1 MNKFIQEILD
11 KYEFDSVHE
20 LIFELLPKGYN
31 IPSAFVNINEIP
43 LYPTKSQITVFGFID
58 NYEIVP
64 MNSSSISKIKAKLY
78 KDGESTNLYWTVAK
92 QKAKGMIFGLK
103 QRSKDNALVQVT
115 GKIAEFDL
123 PSGFKYKYIEQPQ
136 VYKVDHSTSQ
146 TDSENQLSVLMPE
159 PMYKLKEGVK
169 LSQIQLA
176 FREIL
181 NSFES
186 LDKKDFMPVELEKI
200 MKMQSLEKSIKYCHG
215 LIPINSEKFQDFL
228 AYEGFRK
235 RILIE
240 KIWTIM
246 NEGFKNRKIS
256 DNPDFCLI
264 DSDIDNIKTVLSKL
278 PFEITGDQRK
288 AVWGLLKHYELKVG
302 SKNLVFG
309 DVGSGKTMVA
319 LIVAYVL
326 MKRGYQIAIMTP
338 TSILAKQHYEEAIEL
353 FPDNH
358 IFIVHSKTTK
368 KEKDKINAVL
378 QKGEGCIVYGTS
390 SLNGMSFTNLGLIV
404 VDEEQKFGV
413 KDKEVL
419 FKKSNEKAHL
429 VLMTATPIPRTLA
442 GAMFSDFNIQ
452 KIEQKP
458 AMQKPRI
465 TKLISLKD
473 MSVQE
478 IEGIKE
484 RMRGGELT
492 LVIVPSIVSNDLISV
507 SSAKEK
513 YAKYFPEFK
522 IDSIH
527 GRMKPQNVEETT
539 ELFMQGKINIL
550 IATTMVDAGFSHKLL
565 SHVFIENADR
575 FGIAQLHQIRGRVGR
590 GKHQGYCYLSPAGE
604 INSLKE
610 TTRTRLNSL
619 VESENGF
626 ELSMKDISLRG
637 SGDLMGTQQSGSDVN
652 LIEWI
657 NEVEIMSNYIKNKL
671 S

>member
-1 MNKFIQEILD
+1 MSKFIQEILE

-20 LIFELLPKGYN
+20 LLFELIPKGYN
-31 IPSAFVNINEIP
+31 IPSAFVNINEVS
-43 LYPTKSQITVFGFID
+43 LYPAKSQVTIFGYID
-58 NYEIVP
+58 NYEIIP
-64 MNSSSISKIKAKLY
+64 TNSSSLSRIKAKIY
-78 KDGESTNLYWTVAK
+78 KDGESATLYWNVAK
-92 QKAKGMIFGLK
+92 PKAKGMVFGLK

-123 PSGFKYKYIEQPQ
+123 PNGFKFKYIDQPQ
-136 VYKVDHSTSQ
+136 VYRIDHTEGQ
-146 TDSENQLSVLMPE
+146 LNSENELTVLMPE
-159 PMYKLKEGVK
+159 PMYRLKEGIK

-176 FREIL
+176 FKEIL
-181 NSFES
+181 DTFDSM
-186 LDKKDFMPVELEKI
+186 DKTDFMPVELEKI
-200 MKMQSLEKSIKYCHG
+200 LKMQPLNKSIRYCHG
-215 LIPINSEKFQDFL
+215 LIPVNSEKFHDFL
-228 AYEGFRK
+228 AYEGFKK
-235 RILIE
+235 RLLIE

-256 DNPDFCLI
+256 DNPNFILNDH
-264 DSDIDNIKTVLSKL
+264 DISNIKDVLNKL
-278 PFEITGDQRK
+278 PFEITNDQRK
-288 AVWGLLKHYELKVG
+288 AVWGLLKHYELKAG

-326 MKRGYQIAIMTP
+326 MKRGYQVAIMTP

-368 KEKDKINAVL
+368 KEKDKINSIL
-378 QKGEGCIVYGTS
+378 EKGEGSIVYGTS
-390 SLNGMSFTNLGLIV
+390 SLNGMSFTNLGLVV

-419 FKKSNEKAHL
+419 YKKSNEQAHL

-465 TKLISLKD
+465 TKLVSLKD
-473 MSVQE
+473 LPKQE
-478 IEGIKE
+478 IEDIKE

-507 SSAKEK
+507 SAAKEK
-513 YAKYFPEFK
+513 YAAYFPEFK

-527 GRMKPQNVEETT
+527 GRMKPQNIEETT
-539 ELFMQGKINIL
+539 ELFMQGKVNIL

-590 GKHQGYCYLSPAGE
+590 GKHQGYCYLSPASE
-604 INSLKE
+604 IHSLKE
-610 TTRTRLNSL
+610 ATRTRLNSL

-637 SGDLMGTQQSGSDVN
+637 SGDLLGTQQSGSDVN

-657 NEVEIMSNYIKNKL
+657 KEVEIMSEYIK
-671 S
+671 SC

>member
-1 MNKFIQEILD
+1 MNKFIQDILE
-11 KYEFDSVHE
+11 KYEYDSIHE
-20 LIFELLPKGYN
+20 LLFELLPKGYN

-43 LYPTKSQITVFGFID
+43 MYPTKSQVTVFGFID
-58 NYEIVP
+58 NYEVVP
-64 MNSSSISKIKAKLY
+64 TNSMSIARIKAKLY
-78 KDGESTNLYWTVAK
+78 KDGESTTLYWTVAK
-92 QKAKGMIFGLK
+92 PKAKGMIFGLK
-103 QRSKDNALVQVT
+103 QRSKDNALVQIT

-123 PSGFKYKYIEQPQ
+123 PNGFKFKYIDQPQ
-136 VYKVDHSTSQ
+136 VYKVDHSQSQ

-169 LSQIQLA
+169 ISQIQLA
-176 FREIL
+176 FREIM
-181 NSFES
+181 NSFETM
-186 LDKKDFMPVELEKI
+186 DKTAFMPVELEKI
-200 MKMQSLEKSIKYCHG
+200 LKMQPLDKSLKYCHG
-215 LIPINSEKFQDFL
+215 LIPVNSEKFHDFL

-246 NEGFKNRKIS
+246 KEGFKNRTIS
-256 DNPDFCLI
+256 NNPNFTLTDL
-264 DSDIDNIKTVLSKL
+264 DIENIKTVLSKL
-278 PFEITGDQRK
+278 PFEITSDQKK
-288 AVWGLLKHYELKVG
+288 AVWGLLKHYEVKAG

-368 KEKDKINAVL
+368 KEKDKINNIL
-378 QKGEGCIVYGTS
+378 LKGEGSIVFGTS

-419 FKKSNEKAHL
+419 YRKSNEQAHL

-465 TKLISLKD
+465 TKLVSLKD
-473 MSVQE
+473 LAPQE
-478 IEGIKE
+478 IEDIKQ

-527 GRMKPQNVEETT
+527 GRMKPQNIEDTT
-539 ELFMQGKINIL
+539 ELFMQGKVNIL

-604 INSLKE
+604 IGSLKE
-610 TTRTRLNSL
+610 NTRIRLNSL
-619 VESENGF
+619 VDSENGF

-657 NEVEIMSNYIKNKL
+657 EEVEKISEYIK
-671 S
+671 SC